1 MLIEA
6 FIAGLLSAGSEVMD
20 IGVVS
25 TPTLAHAARNYKC
38 GAIVTASHNPPE
50 YNGIKLWNPD
60 GLAFDEEQQEVMEN
74 LLSSSAKRHRPDWRH
89 VGRRTWS
96 DNAIREHI
104 DFIVRS
110 VGEAHIKVV
119 VDCANGPT
127 STVTPYVLREMG
139 CNVVALN
146 SHIDGSFPSRNPEPT
161 EENLEQLKRTVTSIG
176 ADLGIAHDGDGD
188 RMVAV
193 DEKGNYAGGDKLLP
207 LFAKVHGKKGIA
219 VPVDASMVLDD
230 VLPGVK
236 VWRTRVGDVYVAQAV
251 KKHGADFGGTL
262 WHLDLS
268 SHHALSRRRL
278 GGCVA
283 GGTRLRTKA
292 LGTPS

>member
-1 MLIEA
+1 
-6 FIAGLLSAGSEVMD
+6 
-20 IGVVS
+20 
-25 TPTLAHAARNYKC
+25 
-38 GAIVTASHNPPE
+38 
-50 YNGIKLWNPD
+50 
-60 GLAFDEEQQEVMEN
+60 
-74 LLSSSAKRHRPDWRH
+74 
-89 VGRRTWS
+89 
-96 DNAIREHI
+96 
-104 DFIVRS
+104 
-110 VGEAHIKVV
+110 
-119 VDCANGPT
+119 
-127 STVTPYVLREMG
+127 
-139 CNVVALN
+139 LN

-251 KKHGADFGGTL
+251 KKHGADFGGEPSGTWIFPRITL
-262 WHLDLS
+262 CPDGVLAAALLAELVSERKLS
-268 SHHALSRRRL
+268 ERLHEIPSYSLQRGSLAFDPSRRNALSRKLEKEIPAFWAKHVDTTDGWRL
-278 GGCVA
+278 QFDDGWAVIRFS
-283 GGTRLRTKA
+283 GTEPKVRVSAEAREETRAKEIYANVLSMVKQVID
-292 LGTPS
+292 